1 MGLITLTEK
10 LRKPDREYT
19 AFPFWFFNGDFTDEE
34 IIRQIRDFRDKGIYG
49 FVLHPRM
56 GIPESI
62 PYLSDAFMHY
72 VKTAVET
79 AHEER
84 MQVVLYDEGMYPSGS
99 AHGMIA
105 AADPALASVGL
116 TLEDDWDENDHV
128 GEERVVARLANG
140 KFLVCRHNQGTI
152 RGIHFGE
159 DDGEPGAPLSADI
172 LNPKAVDLFLKFTHE
187 RYYEVLKEYFGSTII
202 GFFTDEPSI
211 LGRNGLGTAEKP
223 FFPWTPGLEEEI
235 CSRGGKT
242 EELEAL
248 LKEKKIE
255 QPLFI
260 IR

>member
-79 AHEER
+79 AHEEG

-116 TLEDDWDENDHV
+116 TLEEDWK
-128 GEERVVARLANG
+128 G
-140 KFLVCRHNQGTI
+140 KGGCPAGKRQISGMQAQ
-152 RGIHFGE
+152 
-159 DDGEPGAPLSADI
+159 PGYDTGHS
-172 LNPKAVDLFLKFTHE
+172 F
-187 RYYEVLKEYFGSTII
+187 
-202 GFFTDEPSI
+202 
-211 LGRNGLGTAEKP
+211 
-223 FFPWTPGLEEEI
+223 
-235 CSRGGKT
+235 RGGRRGAGGAFKRRYS
-242 EELEAL
+242 EPESGGFVPEVH
-248 LKEKKIE
+248 
-255 QPLFI
+255 P
-260 IR
+260 